1 MLQFHSFSI
10 SANLAQSS
18 KLFGTAGRMPLA
30 MSLAMQEIWQ
40 PQVRSCLSARRSSL
54 RWRYEPCQISVQ
66 IFPHTT
72 IGCLGCTPHHINTY
86 IYICSDRPRIIQ
98 NNIPW
103 HLQPLLP
110 SPVKTQTSLQI
121 LTSTGTICGRVIGGL
136 KFVPQKYQTHKAN
149 RKPIETEQLWRSV

>member
-1 MLQFHSFSI
+1 MLQFHCFSI

-86 IYICSDRPRIIQ
+86 HIYIYICSDRPRIIQ
-98 NNIPW
+98 NNIPMAFTTTTTFSNENTNFIADINIDRNNLRESHW
-103 HLQPLLP
+103 RSEVCATKIPD
-110 SPVKTQTSLQI
+110 
-121 LTSTGTICGRVIGGL
+121 
-136 KFVPQKYQTHKAN
+136 PQGKAN
-149 RKPIETEQLWRSV
+149 